1 MRSINKL
8 LIANRGEIAMR
19 IMRTARAM
27 GIRTVAIYS
36 SADAQSLHVTNAD
49 EAVCVGEAPPADSYL
64 NIAAIVAAAL
74 KSGAD
79 AVHPGYGFL
88 SENAAFAEACV
99 AAGLIFVGPPA
110 HAIRS
115 MGDKA
120 QAKALMREAG
130 LPCIPGYDGDAQD
143 DRTLAHEAQK
153 LGFPVI
159 VKATAGGGGRGM
171 RIVQTAA
178 DFERALDSARSEARN
193 AFGSDRMIVE
203 RVVTQP
209 RHIEIQVLIDQ
220 FGHGVHVGERDC
232 SVQRRHQKVIEEAPA
247 AHLAVATRERMGAAA
262 VAAAIRLGY
271 EGVGTFEFLLDA
283 RGEFYF
289 MEMNTRLQVE
299 HPVTEA
305 IADIDLVEWQFR
317 VAMGEPLRLTQ
328 AEIRLAGHSIEVR
341 LCAEDEA
348 NGFMPQS
355 GTIDRWQVPDTVRVE
370 HAVESGSIVS
380 PYYDSMFAKLIATG
394 RTREDARRKLVSALR
409 DTVVFGL
416 KTNRQTLIRCL
427 EHPAFV
433 AGGVD
438 TGFLQAY
445 PEVLAA
451 QRADADPLALALAGA
466 LLVQGGD
473 RGPSGAGVQLRGARA
488 STVHLK
494 DDAAHAHTLQVAPTA
509 AAGWLVTL
517 GEQHIVFSHMRVDA
531 GQVRFT
537 LEGVDR
543 RAFWHLAG
551 SRIHVQL
558 DGRASS
564 FADTTYAPSSQA
576 DEGVADGRVRAMSN
590 GRVAALLVAVGDA
603 VQQGDDLLTVEAMK
617 MEHTHSAPAA
627 GRVTQI
633 LVAAGQSVAT
643 GKVLIELELE
653 VPA

>member
-36 SADAQSLHVTNAD
+36 TVDAQSMHVLNAD

-64 NIAAIVAAAL
+64 NVAAIVAAAL

-88 SENAAFAEACV
+88 SENAEFAEACV

-143 DRTLAHEAQK
+143 DRTLAEEAAK

-171 RIVQTAA
+171 RVVQAA
-178 DFERALDSARSEARN
+178 SDFERALDSARSEARN

-220 FGHGVHVGERDC
+220 HGHGVHVGERDC

-247 AHLAVATRERMGAAA
+247 AHLSVATRERMGTAA

-283 RGEFYF
+283 DGEFYF

-305 IADIDLVEWQFR
+305 VADIDLVEWQFR
-317 VAMGEPLRLTQ
+317 VAMGEPLSLTQ
-328 AEIRLAGHSIEVR
+328 ADIQIAGHSIEVR

-355 GTIDRWQVPDTVRVE
+355 GSIDRWQVPDTVRVE
-370 HAVESGSIVS
+370 HAVESGSVVS

-394 RTREDARRKLVSALR
+394 KTREDARRKLVNALR

-427 EHPAFV
+427 DHPAFV

-438 TGFLQAY
+438 TGFLQAH
-445 PEVLAA
+445 PEVLVAPL
-451 QRADADPLALALAGA
+451 ADADPLTLALAAA
-466 LLVQGGD
+466 LLAQG
-473 RGPSGAGVQLRGARA
+473 AQAQGARA

-494 DDAAHAHTLQVAPTA
+494 DEAAHVHALRVTPTENAGLLVALDEHRIA
-509 AAGWLVTL
+509 
-517 GEQHIVFSHMRVDA
+517 ISRMRIDT
-531 GQVRFT
+531 GRVRFT
-537 LEGVDR
+537 VDGVDR
-543 RAFWHLAG
+543 QAFWHLAD
-551 SRIHVQL
+551 SRIDVQL
-558 DGRASS
+558 DGHASS
-564 FADTTYAPSSQA
+564 FIDTTYQPASQA
-576 DEGVADGRVRAMSN
+576 DDGIGDGRVRAMSN